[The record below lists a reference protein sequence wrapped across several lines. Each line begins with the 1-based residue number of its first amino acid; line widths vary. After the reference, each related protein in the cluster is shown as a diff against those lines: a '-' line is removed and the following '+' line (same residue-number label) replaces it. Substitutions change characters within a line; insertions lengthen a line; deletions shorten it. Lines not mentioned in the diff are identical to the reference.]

1 MFTTYEEAV
10 SWIHSRLR
18 LGVKPGLK
26 RMEWMMEKLD
36 HPERRIRSVHIGGTN
51 GKGSTVTYLRSIL
64 QEAGYEVGTFTS
76 PYFEQFNE
84 RISINGV
91 PIPDEDIVK
100 LANNIYPL
108 SVEME
113 GSELGA
119 PTEFE
124 IITAMA
130 FQYFGRI
137 NPVDIVLFEVGLGGR
152 FDSTNIVLPLVSII
166 TNIGLDHTAILGDT
180 HAEIAFEK
188 AGIIKP
194 GISLVTAVKQE
205 EALEV
210 IKEKTTEMK
219 APIYSLGSQIVI
231 KDHSSTQSGELFTQK
246 TPYKIWESLEISM
259 AGKHQT
265 ENAAL
270 AVMASEVLNKFY
282 SFLIEEEHVY
292 NGLKKAYWPGR
303 FEMISNEPVI
313 VIDGAHNEE
322 GVTALVNELGK
333 RFKKNK
339 VNIVFTALADKK
351 LDKMIANLDAI
362 ADKITFVQFDYPRAA
377 QAEALFELS
386 SSKNKFF
393 NKNWQK
399 AIEENISTLEH
410 NDILVI
416 TGSLY
421 FLSEMKPVLL
431 KILQK

>member
-26 RMEWMMEKLD
+26 RMEWMMEKLE

-91 PIPDEDIVK
+91 PIPDEAIVK
-100 LANNIYPL
+100 LANDIYPL

-113 GSELGA
+113 GSELGG

-130 FQYFGRI
+130 FQYFGRV

-152 FDSTNIVLPLVSII
+152 FDSTNIVFPLVSVI

-180 HAEIAFEK
+180 HAAIAYEK

-205 EALEV
+205 EALEI
-210 IKEKTTEMK
+210 IKEKVNEMK
-219 APIYSLGSQIVI
+219 APFYLLGKQMFINE
-231 KDHSSTQSGELFTQK
+231 HSSTQSGEVFTQK
-246 TPYKIWESLEISM
+246 TPFKVWENLEISM
-259 AGKHQT
+259 AGKHQI

-282 SFLIEEEHVY
+282 FFLIEEEHVF

-303 FEMISNEPVI
+303 FEIMSNDPVI

-322 GVTALVNELGK
+322 GVSALVTELGK
-333 RFKKNK
+333 RFNNKKI
-339 VNIVFTALADKK
+339 NIVFTALADKK

-362 ADKITFVQFDYPRAA
+362 ADKITFVEFDYPRAA
-377 QAEALFELS
+377 KAEALFELS
-386 SSKNKFF
+386 GNKNKFF
-393 NKNWQK
+393 NKNWQQ
-399 AIEENISTLEH
+399 AIEENISMLDQ

-431 KILQK
+431 KLLQK

>member
-26 RMEWMMEKLD
+26 RMEWMMEKLE
-36 HPERRIRSVHIGGTN
+36 HPERRVRAVHIGGTN

-84 RISINGV
+84 RISINGI
-91 PIPDEDIVK
+91 PIPDQEIVR
-100 LANNIYPL
+100 LANDIYPL
-108 SVEME
+108 SVELE
-113 GSELGA
+113 ESDLGG

-130 FQYFGRI
+130 FQYLGRV
-137 NPVDIVLFEVGLGGR
+137 NPVDIVLYEVGLGGR
-152 FDSTNIVLPLVSII
+152 FDSTNIISPILSII
-166 TNIGLDHTAILGDT
+166 TNIGLDHTGILGDT

-194 GISLVTAVKQE
+194 GIGLITAVKQE
-205 EALEV
+205 EALNV
-210 IKEKTTEMK
+210 ILEKAADKK
-219 APIYSLGSQIVI
+219 APVYSLGNQILI
-231 KDHSSTQSGELFTQK
+231 KEHESTETGEIFTQK
-246 TPYKIWESLEISM
+246 TPFKEWGNLEISM

-270 AVMASEVLNKFY
+270 AVMAAEVLNKFY
-282 SFLIEEEHVY
+282 ALLIEEEHVY

-303 FEMISNEPVI
+303 FEIMSTDPVI

-322 GVTALVNELGK
+322 GVAAFVNEL
-333 RFKKNK
+333 KNRYNDK
-339 VNIVFTALADKK
+339 NINIIFTALADKK
-351 LDKMIANLDAI
+351 LDKMIGNLDAI
-362 ADKITFVQFDYPRAA
+362 ADKITFVEFDYPRAA
-377 QAEALFELS
+377 KAEELFELS
-386 SSKNKFF
+386 GHKNKGF
-393 NKNWQK
+393 NPDWKK
-399 AIEENISTLEH
+399 AIEENINTLQD
-410 NDILVI
+410 NNVLAI

-421 FLSEMKPVLL
+421 FLSEMKPYLAKLVD
-431 KILQK
+431 K

>member
-26 RMEWMMEKLD
+26 RMEWMMEKLE

-100 LANNIYPL
+100 LANDIYPL

-113 GSELGA
+113 GSELGG

-130 FQYFGRI
+130 FQYFGRV

-152 FDSTNIVLPLVSII
+152 FDSTNIVLPLVSVI

-180 HAEIAFEK
+180 HAAIAYEK

-210 IKEKTTEMK
+210 IKEKANEMK
-219 APIYSLGSQIVI
+219 APIYSLGKQMII
-231 KDHSSTQSGELFTQK
+231 NEHSSTQSGEVFKQK
-246 TPYKIWESLEISM
+246 TPFKEWKNLEISM

-282 SFLIEEEHVY
+282 SFLIDEEHVF

-303 FEMISNEPVI
+303 FEIMSHDPVI

-322 GVTALVNELGK
+322 GVSALVTELGK
-333 RFKKNK
+333 RFINKKI
-339 VNIVFTALADKK
+339 NIVFTALADKK

-362 ADKITFVQFDYPRAA
+362 ADKITFVEFDYPRAA
-377 QAEALFELS
+377 KAESLFELS
-386 SSKNKFF
+386 GNNNKFF
-393 NKNWQK
+393 NKNWQQ
-399 AIEENISTLEH
+399 AIEENISMLEQ

-431 KILQK
+431 KLLQK